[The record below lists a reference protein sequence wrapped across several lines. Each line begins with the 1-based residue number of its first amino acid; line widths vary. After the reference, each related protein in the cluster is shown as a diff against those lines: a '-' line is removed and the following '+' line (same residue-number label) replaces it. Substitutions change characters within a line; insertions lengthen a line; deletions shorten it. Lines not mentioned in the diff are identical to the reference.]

1 MISVRFLVKQIL
13 RHALSGEFD
22 SEKVFS
28 TNTNL
33 ILINFFSNNQILC
46 LALET
51 LDGLSDI
58 KVQLL
63 IQFQC
68 IYCMQLNF

>member
-1 MISVRFLVKQIL
+1 MKQIL

-28 TNTNL
+28 TNINL
-33 ILINFFSNNQILC
+33 TLINIFSNNQILC

-63 IQFQC
+63 Q
-68 IYCMQLNF
+68 